1 MTVQNNTLKP
11 FNFILIQAMCN
22 TNRKK
27 NNMSRAAQSVLYR
40 LAQCLFLALFPVLI
54 ACQKKDNNGTNPA
67 DPFRITKTIQY
78 NNVSVDVVIDKPT
91 GTELDALV
99 VYHGT
104 VWYNSEI
111 LNAANNTL
119 DGFKDLLDRK
129 DMIIISVAYPE
140 ENLLMGDNVT
150 FAEAG
155 LLWVKNKM
163 QAELGITPKK
173 IFLAGH
179 SQGGY
184 VVTRLNTMHS
194 TNGVIASAP
203 GPLNLVYRCQLEEN
217 GTIANGFQ
225 CTQLKVTY
233 GTTTANPQPYW
244 NRSLLNFTSGFKTDI
259 LFVQGLNDSPIQMY
273 SWPTFKQQVQNCT
286 DCAQRIFLEL
296 PGLGHNGLFVS
307 TDGKAT
313 FNRFLNERR

>member
-1 MTVQNNTLKP
+1 MIDMNSYIKW
-11 FNFILIQAMCN
+11 
-22 TNRKK
+22 NRKLV
-27 NNMSRAAQSVLYR
+27 M
-40 LAQCLFLALFPVLI
+40 LFGILALLPTLN
-54 ACQKKDNNGTNPA
+54 ACQKKNDAGTDPA
-67 DPFRITKTIQY
+67 DPFRITKTIRY
-78 NNVSVDVVIDKPT
+78 NNVSVDVVIDKPV
-91 GTELDALV
+91 GTALDALV

>member
-1 MTVQNNTLKP
+1 MY
-11 FNFILIQAMCN
+11 
-22 TNRKK
+22 
-27 NNMSRAAQSVLYR
+27 RAAQTIRFR
-40 LAQCLFLALFPVLI
+40 LAQCLCLSLFPVLI
-54 ACQKKDNNGTNPA
+54 ACQKKDNSGTNPA

-78 NNVSVDVVIDKPT
+78 NNLTVDLVIDKPA

-111 LNAANNTL
+111 LNAANNAL

-184 VVTRLNTMHS
+184 VVTRLNTLHS
-194 TNGVIASAP
+194 TNGVIANAP
-203 GPLNLVYRCQLEEN
+203 GPLNLVYRCQLEES
-217 GTIANGFQ
+217 GTLASGFQ
-225 CTQLKVTY
+225 CTQLKNTY
-233 GTTTANPQPYW
+233 GTTAANPQAYW
-244 NRSLLNFTSGFKTDI
+244 DRSLLNFTTGFKSDI
-259 LFVQGLNDSPIQMY
+259 LFTQGLEDSPIQMY

-286 DCAQRIFLEL
+286 NCAQRIFLEL
-296 PGLGHNGLFVS
+296 PGMGHNSLFMS
-307 TDGKAT
+307 SDGKAA
-313 FNRFLNERR
+313 FNTFLNQRR

>member
-1 MTVQNNTLKP
+1 
-11 FNFILIQAMCN
+11 
-22 TNRKK
+22 
-27 NNMSRAAQSVLYR
+27 
-40 LAQCLFLALFPVLI
+40 
-54 ACQKKDNNGTNPA
+54 
-67 DPFRITKTIQY
+67 
-78 NNVSVDVVIDKPT
+78 VDVVIDKPT

-140 ENLLMGDNVT
+140 ENLLIGDNVT